1 MSKSRAPRK
10 RSTRTRTTKRKVVG
24 KCVIPPRVPD
34 EALNQFAF
42 KRNDEEA
49 QQIAD
54 YVEWQSRKD
63 KEHVTFL
70 EKVQTEFVFG
80 QAHDCWN
87 VHTNKSQWWVIT
99 GPTNLYSQA
108 LFPSLDYTLSFH
120 IGLMAR
126 VSAAHK
132 GTEDDR
138 LADRMAAAFRRWE
151 QAAEALDQSTES
163 EEVQAVGMRCREALL
178 AFIRSASNPRMLPS
192 GEESPPQASNF
203 IRWSELIAET
213 VAQGS
218 KNERLRGYLKGLAKE
233 SWQLVSWLTHAVDTT
248 RDDGMIALN
257 ATHATLEAFGA
268 ALLRHERQTP
278 ERCGRCGSLKLIVL
292 YRPELQ
298 VDGAVCQSCG
308 WEKLP
313 TEDPDAPETN

>member
-1 MSKSRAPRK
+1 MPKSKPRQK
-10 RSTRTRTTKRKVVG
+10 RGARTKATKRKVVG
-24 KCVIPPRVPD
+24 ECLIPPRVPD

-49 QQIAD
+49 QQIAE

-63 KEHVTFL
+63 EEHVTFL
-70 EKVQTEFVFG
+70 EKIQTEFVFG

-87 VHTNKSQWWVIT
+87 VHTDKSQWWVIT

-132 GTEDDR
+132 GTQDDR

-151 QAAEALDQSTES
+151 QAADALDRSTES

-178 AFIRSASNPRMLPS
+178 AFIRSASSPTMVPS
-192 GEESPPQASNF
+192 GEESPHASNF
-203 IRWSELIAET
+203 VRWAELIAET
-213 VAQGS
+213 VAHGG
-218 KNERLRGYLKGLAKE
+218 KTERIRGYLKSLAKE
-233 SWQLVSWLTHAVDTT
+233 SWQLVSWLTHAANAT
-248 RDDGMIALN
+248 RADGLIALN

-268 ALLRHERQTP
+268 TLLRHERETP
-278 ERCGRCGSLKLIVL
+278 ERCERCGSLRLIVL

-298 VDGAVCQSCG
+298 IDGAVCQSCG

-313 TEDPDAPETN
+313 TGEPDVTGTN